1 MLKMSETQSKP
12 QQMVQVDYSED
23 YDVVYVR
30 AEEGQLIFDP
40 TKQTPRAI
48 TSQIQEHLRKTP
60 FDTGLHRTSEAI
72 DDANTLQWKQWRWW
86 DKLGPKEEGK

>member
-1 MLKMSETQSKP
+1 MLRMSATQSKP
-12 QQMVQVDYSED
+12 QQMVQVDYSEE

-48 TSQIQEHLRKTP
+48 TEQIHEHLQMSP
-60 FDTGLHRTSEAI
+60 LLTGLHRTFDAI
-72 DDANTLQWKQWRWW
+72 NDENTLQWKQWRWW
-86 DKLGPKEEGK
+86 DKLRPKEAGK